1 MKSTDW
7 ARQRTRGRALP
18 GWDAGRS
25 LRFAL
30 ALLCLSLTFGC
41 TSTHRIDPVG
51 NFSNAHLKGNY
62 TYSLGGA
69 RLDGGLYQEKGTF
82 IADGDG
88 HITAGFDD
96 FMARGSSVVSQTF
109 TGSYT
114 IAADGTGAINV
125 GIGDLQ
131 VEWLVT
137 IASDSQLYL
146 VEFDSYGSG
155 GGGAKPQAVADFS
168 KMPSGSFAFRTHNAA
183 LNGSIAKVGSFTISS
198 DGSLLGNADVLR
210 GGALISPAIAGAIT
224 APNAN
229 GRGTLTLTEDTG
241 IVSNFFYYVIDSSTL
256 NLLQTNGNSLGE
268 GRAEQ
273 RASTTFTGS
282 GLQNAFVFHSGG
294 DTPLNIGGANSVG
307 VFTTDSNGVI
317 RAGSLDSAQDGNP
330 ISNAQITGTY
340 SIDSQ
345 GRIIILLNP
354 QGFDTIQQVG
364 WLVDSTRGF
373 FLVNSVN
380 SSARV
385 EDGRF
390 DQQQANSSGGTSLSG
405 AFGFYLS
412 GYDSQSPP
420 LVSRLGVVVFDG
432 QQTATFSDYY
442 VNRSGMRTQ
451 KGGFSGTYSV
461 ESNGR
466 FTASVPGFSKGL
478 IGYLIS
484 PNVGYLLVGDD
495 GAEET
500 GRLEQPASQ

>member
-1 MKSTDW
+1 MKTRDW
-7 ARQRTRGRALP
+7 ARQGAPCSALP
-18 GWDAGRS
+18 VRAAGRVIC
-25 LRFAL
+25 FVL
-30 ALLCLSLTFGC
+30 ALLFLSFISGC
-41 TSTHRIDPVG
+41 NSVHRIVPVG
-51 NFSNAHLKGNY
+51 NFSNARLKGNY
-62 TYSLGGA
+62 TYTVGGA
-69 RLDGGLYQEKGTF
+69 RVDVGLYQEKGTF

-88 HITAGFDD
+88 HITAGVDD
-96 FMARGSSVVSQTF
+96 FKARGSSVVSQAF

-114 IAADGTGAINV
+114 IAADGTGTINV
-125 GIGDLQ
+125 GIGNLQ

-146 VEFDSYGSG
+146 VEFDLYGSG
-155 GGGAKPQAVADFS
+155 GGGARPQTVADFS
-168 KMPSGSFAFRTHNAA
+168 KMPSGSFAFRTHNLS
-183 LNGSIAKVGSFTISS
+183 LNGSIAKVGSFSISP
-198 DGSLLGNADVLR
+198 DGSLTGNADVLR
-210 GGALISPAIAGAIT
+210 GGALMSPAIAGAIT
-224 APNAN
+224 APDAN

-241 IVSNFFYYVIDSSTL
+241 IVSDYFYYVIDSSTL
-256 NLLQTNGNSLGE
+256 NLLQTDGNSLGE

-273 RASTTFTGS
+273 RGSATFNGG

-294 DTPLNIGGANSVG
+294 DTPLNISGASSVG
-307 VFTTDSNGVI
+307 VFTTDGNGVI
-317 RAGSLDSAQDGNP
+317 RGGSLDSAQDGNP

-340 SIDSQ
+340 SIDNQ
-345 GRIIILLNP
+345 GRINILLNP
-354 QGFDTIQQVG
+354 QGFDPIQQVG

-373 FLVNSVN
+373 FLVN

-390 DQQQANSSGGTSLSG
+390 DQQQANSSGATSLSG

-420 LVSRLGVVVFDG
+420 SVSRLGVVVFDG

-461 ESNGR
+461 EPNGR

-495 GAEET
+495 GAEES
-500 GRLEQPASQ
+500 GRLEQPATP